1 MARYLFLFLGALGL
15 LLWSAPNANAWTDAQ
30 RLTGVKQASLAS
42 SPLSASSMP
51 SPSLFRNVLVH
62 RPSFGVVRQASD
74 EVAGFLLG
82 LELVLRLGPGVAD
95 IVGLTLNVIVL
106 GLGPKASRYRL
117 IFGITGITVAVLTG
131 MISLVILASND
142 GYFVVGDGIFMGV
155 RALELGLG
163 VLNVVLAELHTS
175 GRRLAFLPWVRGE
188 RTGGVAGG
196 LTAVGMF

>member
-1 MARYLFLFLGALGL
+1 
-15 LLWSAPNANAWTDAQ
+15 
-30 RLTGVKQASLAS
+30 
-42 SPLSASSMP
+42 MP
-51 SPSLFRNVLVH
+51 PPSLFRNVLVK
-62 RPSFGVVRQASD
+62 RPTFGVIRQASD

-106 GLGPKASRYRL
+106 GLGPKARRYRL

-131 MISLVILASND
+131 MISLILLASNE
-142 GYFVVGDGIFMGV
+142 GQFGVGDGIFMGV

-163 VLNVVLAELHTS
+163 VLNVVLAEHHAS
-175 GRRLAFLPWVRGE
+175 GRRLAFLPWLRGE

-196 LTAVGMF
+196 LAAVGLF